1 MNILAL
7 RTLKVSTLA
16 LSIVLASCGENST
29 PAEANKD
36 TADGNLASGQVLAR
50 VNGEEITIYELNN
63 ELSRMKISEET
74 REVMSRN
81 ILKSLVVR
89 TIFEQNAKKNKLDR
103 APNIMMDIE
112 RSKSTVLAKA
122 YLQSQMVKKPEPS
135 RSEIEAYIFDNPSI
149 FANRAYYTFDTII
162 LSNDYLSKEKTERW
176 ESVTDLD
183 DIESEL
189 LQEGLDY
196 KRMPY
201 TAFSEILPAGVLND
215 MPQLKLNGDVFFI
228 VMKDVSYLN
237 IYKTSRPA
245 VLTGEKAFS
254 AAAGR
259 LSAKKTKEFLV
270 RLEADAFT
278 SANIEYFG
286 DYQSLSDN
294 PKAPSS
300 IEEKENLNK
309 EDVISSLEKDK

>member
-16 LSIVLASCGENST
+16 LTILLTGCGEKT
-29 PAEANKD
+29 TQQDA
-36 TADGNLASGQVLAR
+36 ADENFVSGQVLAR

-63 ELSRMKISEET
+63 ELSRMKISEDT
-74 REVMSRN
+74 REEMSKN
-81 ILKSLVVR
+81 VLKSLVVR

-112 RSKSTVLAKA
+112 RSKSTILAKA
-122 YLQSQMVKKPEPS
+122 YLQSQMVKKPDVP
-135 RSEIEAYIFDNPSI
+135 RSEIEAFIFDNPNL

-162 LSNDYLSKEKTERW
+162 LSNNYLSKEKRERW
-176 ESVTDLD
+176 ESVTNLD

-201 TAFSEILPAGVLND
+201 TAFSETLPAGVMDD
-215 MPQLKLNGDVFFI
+215 MHQLKLNGDVFFI

-245 VLTGEKAFS
+245 VLTGKKAV
-254 AAAGR
+254 AAAEGR
-259 LSAKKTKEFLV
+259 LSVQKTKEFLV
-270 RLEADAFT
+270 KLEADAFT
-278 SANIEYFG
+278 SANIEYFE
-286 DYQSLSDN
+286 DYQSLADK
-294 PKAPSS
+294 PKASS
-300 IEEKENLNK
+300 DIEAKKNLNK
-309 EDVISSLEKDK
+309 EAVIPLLEKDK